1 MIYKDRIKIF
11 LEPMFSKTLVLGY
24 KNKDLGLTQRTSEL
38 KHTPNLG
45 VFFGDSGFCVSK
57 QSEISVFP

>member
-1 MIYKDRIKIF
+1 
-11 LEPMFSKTLVLGY
+11 MFSKTLVLGY
-24 KNKDLGLTQRTSEL
+24 KNKDLGLTKRTSEL